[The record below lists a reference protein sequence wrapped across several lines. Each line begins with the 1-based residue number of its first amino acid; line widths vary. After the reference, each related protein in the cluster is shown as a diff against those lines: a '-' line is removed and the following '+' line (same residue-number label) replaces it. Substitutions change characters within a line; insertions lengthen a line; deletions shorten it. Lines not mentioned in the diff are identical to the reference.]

1 MQQETAHLFII
12 MGSFLRLESV
22 GNAIDQGK
30 TVALNIAGETTA
42 FNANPW
48 FWTEQFDQK
57 LQIAGL
63 CNGYTDIIERKL
75 RDKVSFWYYKN
86 KILIAVDAFNDPHSY
101 MIGKRL
107 IEEKNLQRKKL

>member
-1 MQQETAHLFII
+1 M
-12 MGSFLRLESV
+12 RLESV
-22 GNAIDQGK
+22 GNAIDQGQ
-30 TVALNIAGETTA
+30 TVALNIAGETTT

-63 CNGYTDIIERKL
+63 CNGYTDIVERKL

-86 KILIAVDAFNDPHSY
+86 EMLIAVDSFNDPKSY
-101 MIGKRL
+101 MIGTRL
-107 IEEKNLQRKKL
+107 IEEKKSPKMETLSDINFEVRDALNIK